1 MNFDLNKVFP
11 DDPSIFSG
19 SSFVR
24 VATALILCVMV
35 VRSCIHLFTADG
47 GARRIATIDTSVEG
61 GDNIIAMFH
70 QWGATQLLL
79 AVLLVVMFFRYPGF
93 TPLVLLTMAMDPV
106 TRFVAGRIKAV
117 TSTRTPPGAALNGV
131 AFVIAMSLFAAS
143 IGG

>member
-24 VATALILCVMV
+24 VTTALILCVMV

-47 GARRIATIDTSVEG
+47 GAQRIATIDTSVEG

-79 AVLLVVMFFRYPGF
+79 AVLLVVLFFR
-93 TPLVLLTMAMDPV
+93 VVCA
-106 TRFVAGRIKAV
+106 R
-117 TSTRTPPGAALNGV
+117 
-131 AFVIAMSLFAAS
+131 
-143 IGG
+143 